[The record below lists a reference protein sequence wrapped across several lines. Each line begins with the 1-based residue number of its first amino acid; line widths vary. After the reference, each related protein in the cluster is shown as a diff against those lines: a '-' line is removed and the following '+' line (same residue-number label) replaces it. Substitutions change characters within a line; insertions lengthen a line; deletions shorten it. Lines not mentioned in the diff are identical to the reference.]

1 MAVEVKM
8 PFLGESIQGGVLGKW
23 LKSKGDR
30 VEPGD
35 ALGEIETEKITS
47 EIYAEVAGSFTPLVE
62 PGTKVEIGQ
71 VVAQIEESPGP
82 GDGENRPSRPPAA
95 SAQRLPPM
103 VEARPVPVEAP
114 GAAEARREASA
125 ALPVAPEPAPPFRP
139 SGGGRVL
146 REEEWQGFAPAQKES
161 PEEPGASPKP
171 PHRKPMSPIRL
182 KIAERLL
189 SAHRNTAHLT
199 TFNEADLTA
208 VKDLRERFGE
218 RFEKRHGVRL
228 GFMAFFVRAVVEA
241 LRQVPQ
247 VGAQIDG
254 TDLVYPGRYD
264 IGIAVSTDRG
274 LIVPVLRDAEEKSFA
289 EIERSI
295 REFAERAKSGKLT
308 LPELDGG
315 LFTITNGG
323 VFGSLLS
330 TPILNPPQSAILGM
344 HAIQDRPVAVRGSV
358 EIRPMMYLALTYDHR
373 VIDGREA
380 VTFLTQVKSFLEH
393 PGIVLLDL

>member
-1 MAVEVKM
+1 M

-62 PGTKVEIGQ
+62 PGTQVEIGQ
-71 VVAQIEESPGP
+71 VVAQIEESQ
-82 GDGENRPSRPPAA
+82 GDGENQPSSQAAA
-95 SAQRLPPM
+95 SAQRPPRT

-114 GAAEARREASA
+114 GAAEARREMSP
-125 ALPVAPEPAPPFRP
+125 ALPVAPEPLPPFRP
-139 SGGGRVL
+139 PDGGRVL
-146 REEEWQGFAPAQKES
+146 REEEWQRFAPAEKE
-161 PEEPGASPKP
+161 PAAEQDASARP

-254 TDLVYPGRYD
+254 SDLVYPGRYD

-289 EIERSI
+289 EIERAI
-295 REFAERAKSGKLT
+295 RDFAERAKSGKLT

-358 EIRPMMYLALTYDHR
+358 EIRLMMYLALTYDHR

-380 VTFLTQVKSFLEH
+380 VGFLGQLKSFLEH

>member
-1 MAVEVKM
+1 MAIEVKM
-8 PFLGESIQGGVLGKW
+8 PFLGESIRGGILGKW
-23 LKSKGDR
+23 LKAKGDR
-30 VEPGD
+30 VGPGE

-47 EIYAEVAGSFTPLVE
+47 EIYAETAGTFTPLVE
-62 PGTKVEIGQ
+62 PGAQVEVGQ
-71 VVAQIEESPGP
+71 VVAQIEEEQ
-82 GDGENRPSRPPAA
+82 GDGGNRPSGPADATSVPRPPRTIEAQPPSVETA
-95 SAQRLPPM
+95 STTQ
-103 VEARPVPVEAP
+103 AREEAP
-114 GAAEARREASA
+114 S
-125 ALPVAPEPAPPFRP
+125 ALPVASAPSLPIRP
-139 SGGGRVL
+139 SDGGRVL
-146 REEEWQGFAPAQKES
+146 PEEEWEKFASAESRPAVEREL
-161 PEEPGASPKP
+161 PARPL
-171 PHRKPMSPIRL
+171 HRKPMSPIRL

-189 SAHRNTAHLT
+189 SAHQNTVHLT
-199 TFNEADLTA
+199 TFNEVDLTS
-208 VKDLRERFGE
+208 VKELRERFGE

-228 GFMAFFVRAVVEA
+228 GLMAFFVRAVVEA

-289 EIERSI
+289 EIERAI
-295 REFAERAKSGKLT
+295 REFAERARSGKLT
-308 LPELDGG
+308 LPELEGG

-358 EIRPMMYLALTYDHR
+358 EVRSMMYLALTYDHR
-373 VIDGREA
+373 VVDGREA
-380 VTFLTQVKSFLEH
+380 VTFLAHVRAFLEN
-393 PGIVLLDL
+393 PGVVLLDL

>member
-8 PFLGESIQGGVLGKW
+8 PFLGESIQAGILGKW
-23 LKSKGDR
+23 LKAKGDR
-30 VEPGD
+30 VEPGEP
-35 ALGEIETEKITS
+35 LGEIETEKITS
-47 EIYAEVAGSFTPLVE
+47 EIYAEVAGAFTPLVE
-62 PGTKVEIGQ
+62 PGTQVEVGQ
-71 VVAQIEESPGP
+71 TVGRIEEGQ
-82 GDGENRPSRPPAA
+82 GEQGERPRLQPAA
-95 SAQRLPPM
+95 SAPGA
-103 VEARPVPVEAP
+103 AR
-114 GAAEARREASA
+114 AAEARPAPVEASA
-125 ALPVAPEPAPPFRP
+125 RAGVGKEEPIALPSPQPPAPPIRSP
-139 SGGGRVL
+139 DDGRVL
-146 REEEWQGFAPAQKES
+146 REEEWARLEPSERTLPAE
-161 PEEPGASPKP
+161 PEPSAQAL
-171 PHRKPMSPIRL
+171 HRKPMSPIRI

-199 TFNEADLTA
+199 TFNEVDLTA
-208 VKDLRERFGE
+208 VKELRERYGE

-254 TDLVYPGRYD
+254 TDLLYPGRYD

-274 LIVPVLRDAEEKSFA
+274 LIVPVLRDAEEKNFA
-289 EIERSI
+289 EIERAI
-295 REFAERAKSGKLT
+295 REFAERARSGKLA
-308 LPELDGG
+308 LSELEGG

-344 HAIQDRPVAVRGSV
+344 HAIQDRPVAIRGAV

-380 VTFLTQVKSFLEH
+380 VTFLVQVKSFLEN